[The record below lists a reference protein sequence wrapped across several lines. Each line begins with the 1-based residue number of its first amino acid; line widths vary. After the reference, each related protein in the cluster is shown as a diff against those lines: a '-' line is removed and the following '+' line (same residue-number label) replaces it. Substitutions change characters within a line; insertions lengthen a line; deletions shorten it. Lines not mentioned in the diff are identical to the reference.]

1 MNHGFNGSFRHR
13 ERIFLTK
20 LKTFGLFSPKFVFN
34 SYHLRM
40 QILITG
46 GAGFIGS
53 HTYVVL
59 KEHGYTPVIVDNF
72 SNSSK
77 KVIKNLEIITKEPV
91 IFEEGDVNHPET
103 YDQLFKKYDIRGII
117 HFAASKAVGES
128 VENPLKYYRNNV
140 ASTVLLLEKMAE
152 YGLSNL
158 VFSSSCTVYGQ
169 PETLPATEESPVQP
183 ATSPYGNS
191 KQICEE
197 IIRDTVAASSTLK
210 AIALRYFNPIGA
222 HESALIGELPIG
234 PPANLIPFLTQSV
247 AGLRGPLQ
255 VWGTDY
261 PTPDGTAIR
270 DYIHVVDLAGAHVKA
285 LAHLID
291 GKSTKNYDFFNIGT
305 GQGSSVMEVITAFE
319 KATGKKVPYEI
330 RDRRAGDI
338 TAVYAS
344 TDKSNQVLG
353 WKTQFSLEKAL
364 QDAWKWQEAINQ

>member
-1 MNHGFNGSFRHR
+1 
-13 ERIFLTK
+13 
-20 LKTFGLFSPKFVFN
+20 
-34 SYHLRM
+34 M

-59 KEHGYTPVIVDNF
+59 KEHGYTPIIVDNF

>member
-1 MNHGFNGSFRHR
+1 MNHGFNGSFRHA

-34 SYHLRM
+34 SFKLRM

-59 KEHGYTPVIVDNF
+59 KENGYTPIIVDNF

-77 KVIKNLEIITKEPV
+77 QVIKNLEIITKEPV

-103 YDQLFKKYDIRGII
+103 YDLLFSKYDIKGII

-140 ASTVLLLEKMAE
+140 ASTVLLLEKMAQ

-197 IIRDTVAASSTLK
+197 IIRDTVAASSQLK

-255 VWGTDY
+255 VWGTNY

-285 LAHLID
+285 LAHLIE

-305 GQGSSVMEVITAFE
+305 GQGSSVMEVIQAFE

-344 TDKSNQVLG
+344 TDKSNLVLG

>member
-1 MNHGFNGSFRHR
+1 
-13 ERIFLTK
+13 
-20 LKTFGLFSPKFVFN
+20 
-34 SYHLRM
+34 M

-59 KEHGYTPVIVDNF
+59 KENGYTPIIVDNF

-77 KVIKNLEIITKEPV
+77 QVIKNLEIITKEAV
-91 IFEEGDVNHPET
+91 IYEEGDVNDPQT
-103 YDQLFKKYDIRGII
+103 YDQLFTKYDIKGII

-140 ASTVLLLEKMAE
+140 AATVLLLEKMAQ

-197 IIRDTVAASSTLK
+197 IIRDTVAASTSLK

-222 HESALIGELPIG
+222 HESALIGELPLG
-234 PPANLIPFLTQSV
+234 TPANLIPFLTQSV

-270 DYIHVVDLAGAHVKA
+270 DYIH
-285 LAHLID
+285 
-291 GKSTKNYDFFNIGT
+291 
-305 GQGSSVMEVITAFE
+305 
-319 KATGKKVPYEI
+319 
-330 RDRRAGDI
+330 
-338 TAVYAS
+338 
-344 TDKSNQVLG
+344 
-353 WKTQFSLEKAL
+353 
-364 QDAWKWQEAINQ
+364 

>member
-1 MNHGFNGSFRHR
+1 M
-13 ERIFLTK
+13 E
-20 LKTFGLFSPKFVFN
+20 
-34 SYHLRM
+34 
-40 QILITG
+40 ILITG

-59 KEHGYTPVIVDNF
+59 KENGYTPIIVDNF
-72 SNSSK
+72 SNSAK
-77 KVIKNLEIITKEPV
+77 QVIKNLQIITKDVV
-91 IFEEGDVNHPET
+91 ICEEGDINDPQT
-103 YDQLFKKYDIRGII
+103 YDHIFTKYNIKGII

-140 ASTVLLLEKMAE
+140 AATVLLLEKMAQ
-152 YGLSNL
+152 YNLSNL

-197 IIRDTVAASSTLK
+197 IIRDTVSASGTLK

-222 HESALIGELPIG
+222 HESALIGELPLG

-285 LAHLID
+285 LAYLID
-291 GKSTKNYDFFNIGT
+291 GKSDVKYDFFNIGT

-319 KATGKKVPYEI
+319 KATGKKVPYEV

-344 TDKSNQVLG
+344 TDKSNQILG
-353 WKTQFSLEKAL
+353 WKTEYSLERAL
-364 QDAWKWQEAINQ
+364 QDSWKWQESLIK